1 MIIALYQPDIPQNT
15 GQLARFCTCLG
26 LELHI
31 IEPAGFSLSDKD
43 FKRGGLDYA
52 DAQSLRRHD
61 NWEKFQA
68 FCREQGL
75 RIVLLTTKAEQNY
88 LDFQFFKNDA
98 LLFGRESAGVPDV
111 VYEAANARLIIPMQ
125 ESARSLNIVTACS
138 MVCGEVLRQTRKIT
152 D

>member
-31 IEPAGFSLSDKD
+31 IEPAGFSLADKD

-52 DAQSLRRHD
+52 DADSLHRHES
-61 NWEKFQA
+61 WEKFQA

-75 RIVLLTTKAEQNY
+75 RLVLLTTKAKTNY
-88 LDFQFFKNDA
+88 LDFGFSKNDA
-98 LLFGRESAGVPDV
+98 LLFGRESAGVPDFV
-111 VYEAANARLIIPMQ
+111 HEAAAARLRIPMRGN
-125 ESARSLNIVTACS
+125 ARSLNIATACAMVTA
-138 MVCGEVLRQTRKIT
+138 EALRQLSS
-152 D
+152 